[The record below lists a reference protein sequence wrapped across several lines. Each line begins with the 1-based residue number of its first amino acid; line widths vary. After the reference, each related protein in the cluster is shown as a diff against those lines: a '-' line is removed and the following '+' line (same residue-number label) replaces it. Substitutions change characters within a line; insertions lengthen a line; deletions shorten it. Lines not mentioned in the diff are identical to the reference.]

1 MIVCRLIYRSMA
13 SEPKKP
19 IEQMLEALAKARR
32 AEFGGEPKMPNPMR
46 ARLHEEIAR
55 AGAAE
60 DENVESRQSWVTRF
74 WPRVTVAAALA
85 TLIVLVPAIWWNQ
98 SHPLGEVANVAVRD
112 RTAGAADGLNP
123 AAASEDTLAKAPAVS
138 ATEPTVNLADNNQI
152 KIEPAATPSSETEAS
167 KSSTRF
173 AQGRAAT
180 EFPGKVSKGF
190 DKEIASAKIQAA
202 PAAAPAAGADSKAKL
217 DTMAAAAPPV
227 AQPPSADSLGTK
239 QEFSQQSALQS
250 FRNSAQVSR
259 AANVLNT
266 FQVQQ
271 EGSEIRVLD
280 ADGSTYTGKIEQL
293 ANNAELDSRVT
304 ARRDAAK
311 QTRRYAAKAA
321 RENESAA
328 PQSYFRATGFN
339 VSLKKTLV
347 FEGNYA
353 APPAQQP
360 ATATANDRQRSEQN
374 RDRARIVGTVRVNG
388 EAAVEVDAIAETSEP
403 RKKSER

>member
-1 MIVCRLIYRSMA
+1 M
-13 SEPKKP
+13 
-19 IEQMLEALAKARR
+19 EQMLEALAKARR
-32 AEFGGEPKMPNPMR
+32 TEFGDDAKMPNPMR

-55 AGAAE
+55 TGAAE
-60 DENVESRQSWVTRF
+60 DEKVESRGSWVTRF

-85 TLIVLVPAIWWNQ
+85 TLIVLVPAIWWNRT
-98 SHPLGEVANVAVRD
+98 HPLAESGDLALRD

-138 ATEPTVNLADNNQI
+138 ATQPTVNLADNNQI
-152 KIEPAATPSSETEAS
+152 KIEPAATPSSETESS

-180 EFPGKVSKGF
+180 EFPNQVTKGF
-190 DKEIASAKIQAA
+190 TDKEIAAAKIQAA
-202 PAAAPAAGADSKAKL
+202 PAAASEAGADSKAKS
-217 DTMAAAAPPV
+217 DTTAKVAPPV
-227 AQPPSADSLGTK
+227 AQPSSAGSLGTK
-239 QEFSQQSALQS
+239 QQFSQQSALQS
-250 FRNSAQVSR
+250 FRNNAQVSR

-271 EGSEIRVLD
+271 QGSEISVLD

-293 ANNAELDSRVT
+293 PKDAELDAGIT

-311 QTRRYAAKAA
+311 QTRRHAAKAA
-321 RENESAA
+321 GESESAA
-328 PQSYFRATGFN
+328 PQSYFRATGYN

-360 ATATANDRQRSEQN
+360 ATATANDRERSEQS
-374 RDRARIVGTVRVNG
+374 RDRTRIVGTVRVNG
-388 EAAVEVDAIAETSEP
+388 EAPVEVDATAETPEAAAT
-403 RKKSER
+403 KKSEK

>member
-1 MIVCRLIYRSMA
+1 MP

-32 AEFGGEPKMPNPMR
+32 AEFGDDPKMPNPMR

-55 AGAAE
+55 AGATE
-60 DENVESRQSWVTRF
+60 EENVESRPSWVTRF

-85 TLIVLVPAIWWNQ
+85 TLIVLVPAIWWNRA
-98 SHPLGEVANVAVRD
+98 HPLAEPGDLALRD
-112 RTAGAADGLNP
+112 RAAVAADGLNP
-123 AAASEDTLAKAPAVS
+123 AVGSQDTVAKAAAMS
-138 ATEPTVNLADNNQI
+138 ATKPTVNLADNSQI
-152 KIEPAATPSSETEAS
+152 KIEPAATPASDAEALA
-167 KSSTRF
+167 SSTRVLK
-173 AQGRAAT
+173 GRGAT
-180 EFPGKVSKGF
+180 ESSGQVTKGF
-190 DKEIASAKIQAA
+190 IDQEIASAKIQAA
-202 PAAAPAAGADSKAKL
+202 PAAAPVAGRDSKAEL
-217 DTMAAAAPPV
+217 DGMSAAAPPA
-227 AQPPSADSLGTK
+227 AQPSSAGSVGTM
-239 QEFSQQSALQS
+239 QQFSQQLAVQS
-250 FRNSAQVSR
+250 FRNNPQVSP

-271 EGSEIRVLD
+271 EGSEIRVVD

-293 ANNAELDSRVT
+293 ANNVELDSPIT
-304 ARRDAAK
+304 ARRDSAK

-321 RENESAA
+321 PENESAA

-360 ATATANDRQRSEQN
+360 ATGTPNDRGRSEQS

-388 EAAVEVDAIAETSEP
+388 EAAVEVDAIAETPEPSET
-403 RKKSER
+403 KKDEK

>member
-1 MIVCRLIYRSMA
+1 MP

-19 IEQMLEALAKARR
+19 IEEMLEALAKARR
-32 AEFGGEPKMPNPMR
+32 AEFADDAKMPNPMR

-60 DENVESRQSWVTRF
+60 DEKVESRGSWLTMF

-85 TLIVLVPAIWWNQ
+85 TLIVLVPAIWWNR
-98 SHPLGEVANVAVRD
+98 SHPLADSGDLALRD

-123 AAASEDTLAKAPAVS
+123 VAASEDTLAKAPAVS
-138 ATEPTVNLADNNQI
+138 ATEPTVNLADNSQI
-152 KIEPAATPSSETEAS
+152 KIEPAATPASEAGALG
-167 KSSTRF
+167 SSTRVLK
-173 AQGRAAT
+173 GRGAT
-180 EFPGKVSKGF
+180 EFPSQVTKGF
-190 DKEIASAKIQAA
+190 IDKEIAGAKIQAA
-202 PAAAPAAGADSKAKL
+202 PAAAPAAGADLKAES
-217 DTMAAAAPPV
+217 DRIAGAAPPV
-227 AQPPSADSLGTK
+227 AQPSSAGSLGTK
-239 QEFSQQSALQS
+239 QQFSQQSAVQS
-250 FRNSAQVSR
+250 FRNNVQVSR

-271 EGSEIRVLD
+271 QGSEIRVLD

-293 ANNAELDSRVT
+293 AKSAELDSRIT

-311 QTRRYAAKAA
+311 QTRRYAAKAT
-321 RENESAA
+321 RENESTA
-328 PQSYFRATGFN
+328 PQSYFRATGYN

-360 ATATANDRQRSEQN
+360 ATATANDKERSEQN
-374 RDRARIVGTVRVNG
+374 RDQPRIVGTVRVNG
-388 EAAVEVDAIAETSEP
+388 EAPVEVDAIAETPEAAAT
-403 RKKSER
+403 KKSEK

>member
-1 MIVCRLIYRSMA
+1 MA

-32 AEFGGEPKMPNPMR
+32 AEFGDDAKMPNPMR

-60 DENVESRQSWVTRF
+60 DENVESRGSWVTRF

-138 ATEPTVNLADNNQI
+138 ATEPTVNLADNGQI
-152 KIEPAATPSSETEAS
+152 KIEPAATPASEAGALA
-167 KSSTRF
+167 SSTRVL
-173 AQGRAAT
+173 QGHAAT
-180 EFPGKVSKGF
+180 EFPNQLTKGF
-190 DKEIASAKIQAA
+190 TDKEIAAAKIQAA
-202 PAAAPAAGADSKAKL
+202 SAAAPEAGTDSKVKS
-217 DTMAAAAPPV
+217 DTMAGAAPPV
-227 AQPPSADSLGTK
+227 AQPSSAGSLGTK
-239 QEFSQQSALQS
+239 QQFSQQSAVQS
-250 FRNSAQVSR
+250 FRNNAQVSR

-271 EGSEIRVLD
+271 QGNEIRVLD

-293 ANNAELDSRVT
+293 AKSAELDSRIT

-311 QTRRYAAKAA
+311 ETRRYAAKAT
-321 RENESAA
+321 RETESAA
-328 PQSYFRATGFN
+328 PQAYFRATGFN

-353 APPAQQP
+353 APPPAQQP
-360 ATATANDRQRSEQN
+360 ATATANDRERSEQS
-374 RDRARIVGTVRVNG
+374 RDQARIVGTVRVNG
-388 EAAVEVDAIAETSEP
+388 EAPVEVDAIAETPEAAAT
-403 RKKSER
+403 KKSEK

>member
-1 MIVCRLIYRSMA
+1 MA
-13 SEPKKP
+13 PEPKKP

-32 AEFGGEPKMPNPMR
+32 AEFGGDPKMPNPMR

-60 DENVESRQSWVTRF
+60 DENVDSRQSWVTRF

-85 TLIVLVPAIWWNQ
+85 TLIVLVPAIWWNRTH
-98 SHPLGEVANVAVRD
+98 SLSAPSDVAVRD
-112 RTAGAADGLNP
+112 RTGGAVDGLNP

-138 ATEPTVNLADNNQI
+138 ATEPTVNLADNGQL
-152 KIEPAATPSSETEAS
+152 KVEPAATPASEAEALA
-167 KSSTRF
+167 SSTRVL
-173 AQGRAAT
+173 QGHAAT
-180 EFPGKVSKGF
+180 ELPNRVSKGF
-190 DKEIASAKIQAA
+190 DEIASAKIQAA
-202 PAAAPAAGADSKAKL
+202 PAGAPAAGADAKAES
-217 DTMAAAAPPV
+217 DRMAAAAPPV
-227 AQPPSADSLGTK
+227 AQPSSAGSLGTK
-239 QEFSQQSALQS
+239 QQFSQQSAVQS
-250 FRNSAQVSR
+250 FRNNAQVSR

-271 EGSEIRVLD
+271 QGSEIRVLD

-311 QTRRYAAKAA
+311 QTQRFAAKAA

-360 ATATANDRQRSEQN
+360 ANATANDRERSEQN

-388 EAAVEVDAIAETSEP
+388 EAAVEVDAIGETPEP
-403 RKKSER
+403 AAMKKSDK

>member
-1 MIVCRLIYRSMA
+1 MP

-19 IEQMLEALAKARR
+19 IEEMLEALAKARR
-32 AEFGGEPKMPNPMR
+32 AEFGDDAKMPNPMR
-46 ARLHEEIAR
+46 ARLHEEVAR

-60 DENVESRQSWVTRF
+60 DEKVESRGSWVTRF

-85 TLIVLVPAIWWNQ
+85 TLIVLVPAIWWNRT
-98 SHPLGEVANVAVRD
+98 HPLAESGDLALRD

-123 AAASEDTLAKAPAVS
+123 VAASEDTLAKAPAVS
-138 ATEPTVNLADNNQI
+138 ATEPTVNLADNGQM
-152 KIEPAATPSSETEAS
+152 KIEPAATPASEAGALA
-167 KSSTRF
+167 SSTRVLK
-173 AQGRAAT
+173 GRGAT
-180 EFPGKVSKGF
+180 GFPSQVTKGF
-190 DKEIASAKIQAA
+190 TDKEIASAKIHAA
-202 PAAAPAAGADSKAKL
+202 PAAAPAAGADSKAKS

-227 AQPPSADSLGTK
+227 AQPSSAGSLGTR
-239 QEFSQQSALQS
+239 QQFSQQSAFQS
-250 FRNSAQVSR
+250 FRNNAQVSR

-266 FQVQQ
+266 FQVEQQ
-271 EGSEIRVLD
+271 GSEIRVLD

-293 ANNAELDSRVT
+293 AKNAELDAGIT

-311 QTRRYAAKAA
+311 QTRRYAAKPAA

-328 PQSYFRATGFN
+328 PQSYFRATGYN

-360 ATATANDRQRSEQN
+360 ATATANDRERSEQN

-388 EAAVEVDAIAETSEP
+388 EAVVDVDAVAETSEP
-403 RKKSER
+403 EKKSER

>member
-1 MIVCRLIYRSMA
+1 MP

-19 IEQMLEALAKARR
+19 IEEMLEALAKARR
-32 AEFGGEPKMPNPMR
+32 AEFGDDAKMPNPMR

-60 DENVESRQSWVTRF
+60 DEKVESRGSWVTRF

-85 TLIVLVPAIWWNQ
+85 TLIVLVPAIWWNRTHHLAE
-98 SHPLGEVANVAVRD
+98 SGDLALRD
-112 RTAGAADGLNP
+112 RTAGAANGLNI
-123 AAASEDTLAKAPAVS
+123 AASAEDTVAKTPAVS
-138 ATEPTVNLADNNQI
+138 ATEPTVNLADNSQI
-152 KIEPAATPSSETEAS
+152 KIEPAATPASEAGALA
-167 KSSTRF
+167 SSTRVLK
-173 AQGRAAT
+173 GRGAT
-180 EFPGKVSKGF
+180 EFPNQATKGF
-190 DKEIASAKIQAA
+190 TDKEIAAAKIQAA
-202 PAAAPAAGADSKAKL
+202 PAAAPAAGADSKAKS
-217 DTMAAAAPPV
+217 DTMAGVAPPV
-227 AQPPSADSLGTK
+227 AQPSSEGSFGTK
-239 QEFSQQSALQS
+239 QQFSQQSGLQS
-250 FRNSAQVSR
+250 FRNNAQVSR
-259 AANVLNT
+259 SANVLNT

-293 ANNAELDSRVT
+293 PKDAELDSRIT
-304 ARRDAAK
+304 ARHSVAK
-311 QTRRYAAKAA
+311 QTRRHDAQAA

-353 APPAQQP
+353 APPAKQP
-360 ATATANDRQRSEQN
+360 ATATANDRERSEQN
-374 RDRARIVGTVRVNG
+374 RDRARIVGTVRLNG
-388 EAAVEVDAIAETSEP
+388 EAPVEVDAIAETSEP

>member
-1 MIVCRLIYRSMA
+1 MP

-32 AEFGGEPKMPNPMR
+32 AQFGDDAKMPNPMR

-60 DENVESRQSWVTRF
+60 DGKDESRASWVTMF

-85 TLIVLVPAIWWNQ
+85 TLIVLVPAIWWNR
-98 SHPLGEVANVAVRD
+98 SHPLAESGDLALRNRA
-112 RTAGAADGLNP
+112 AGAADGLKP
-123 AAASEDTLAKAPAVS
+123 AMPMQDTLAKASAMT
-138 ATEPTVNLADNNQI
+138 ATEATVNLADNSQI

-180 EFPGKVSKGF
+180 ELPGKVSKGF

-202 PAAAPAAGADSKAKL
+202 PAAAPAAGADSKAES
-217 DTMAAAAPPV
+217 DRIAGVAPPV
-227 AQPPSADSLGTK
+227 AQPSSAGSLGTE
-239 QEFSQQSALQS
+239 QQFSQQSALQS
-250 FRNSAQVSR
+250 FRNNVQVSR

-271 EGSEIRVLD
+271 QGSEIRVLD

-293 ANNAELDSRVT
+293 AKSAEFDSRVT

-321 RENESAA
+321 VENESAA
-328 PQSYFRATGFN
+328 PQSYFHATGYN
-339 VSLKKTLV
+339 ISLKKTVV

-353 APPAQQP
+353 APPTQQP
-360 ATATANDRQRSEQN
+360 DMATANDRERSEQN

-388 EAAVEVDAIAETSEP
+388 EAPVEVDAIAETPEP
-403 RKKSER
+403 SKKSER

>member
-1 MIVCRLIYRSMA
+1 MP

-19 IEQMLEALAKARR
+19 IEEMLEALAKARR
-32 AEFGGEPKMPNPMR
+32 AEFGDDAKMPNPMR

-60 DENVESRQSWVTRF
+60 DEKVESRGSWVTRF

-98 SHPLGEVANVAVRD
+98 SHPLAESGDFALRD

-123 AAASEDTLAKAPAVS
+123 AAASEDTLAKAPAAS
-138 ATEPTVNLADNNQI
+138 ATKPTVNLSDNRQM
-152 KIEPAATPSSETEAS
+152 KIEPAATPASEAEALA
-167 KSSTRF
+167 SSTRL
-173 AQGRAAT
+173 AEGRGAT
-180 EFPGKVSKGF
+180 ESPSQVTKGF
-190 DKEIASAKIQAA
+190 TDKEIAAAKIQAA
-202 PAAAPAAGADSKAKL
+202 PAAAPAAGADSKAKS
-217 DTMAAAAPPV
+217 DTMAGVAPPV
-227 AQPPSADSLGTK
+227 AQRSSAGSLGTK
-239 QEFSQQSALQS
+239 QQFSQQSAVQS
-250 FRNSAQVSR
+250 FRNNAQVNQS
-259 AANVLNT
+259 ANVLNT

-271 EGSEIRVLD
+271 QGNEIRVLD

-293 ANNAELDSRVT
+293 ANSAEVDAGIT

-328 PQSYFRATGFN
+328 PQWYFRSTGYN

-360 ATATANDRQRSEQN
+360 ATATANDRERSEQN

-388 EAAVEVDAIAETSEP
+388 EAAVEVDAIAETPEAAAT
-403 RKKSER
+403 KKSEK

>member
-1 MIVCRLIYRSMA
+1 MA

-32 AEFGGEPKMPNPMR
+32 AEFGDDPKMPNPMR

-60 DENVESRQSWVTRF
+60 DEKVESRGSWLTMF

-98 SHPLGEVANVAVRD
+98 SHPLSTPGNVAVRD

-123 AAASEDTLAKAPAVS
+123 AVPAGDTLAKAPAVS
-138 ATEPTVNLADNNQI
+138 VSEPTVNLADNGQI
-152 KIEPAATPSSETEAS
+152 KVEPAATPASETEGLA
-167 KSSTRF
+167 SSTR
-173 AQGRAAT
+173 AVEGRGAT
-180 EFPGKVSKGF
+180 EFANQATKGF
-190 DKEIASAKIQAA
+190 TDKEIASAKIQAA
-202 PAAAPAAGADSKAKL
+202 PAAAPAAGADSKEES
-217 DTMAAAAPPV
+217 DTMAGVAPPV
-227 AQPPSADSLGTK
+227 AQPSSAGSLGTK
-239 QEFSQQSALQS
+239 QQFSQQPAVQS
-250 FRNSAQVSR
+250 FRNNAQVSR

-271 EGSEIRVLD
+271 QGSEIRVLD
-280 ADGSTYTGKIEQL
+280 ADGSTYTGRIEQL
-293 ANNAELDSRVT
+293 AKNAELDVGIT

-328 PQSYFRATGFN
+328 PQSYFRATGYN

-360 ATATANDRQRSEQN
+360 ATATANDRERSEQN

-388 EAAVEVDAIAETSEP
+388 EAAVEVDAIAETPEAAAT
-403 RKKSER
+403 KKSEK